1 MSGPQCTLGGMVL
14 SGGPESASPPA
25 VAPTDLRQLADH
37 GASPRSFQGGAGP
50 LAALDT
56 GPGSAGTVLMVAG
69 YTGSKEDFAPLLA
82 PLSELTDLPRQD
94 APTGAIVEIP
104 VIYDGPDLEV
114 VARACGLSIEHVVA
128 AHTSIPW
135 NVAFGGF
142 APGFAY
148 LCDGDPRLLV
158 PRRDQPRTLVPA
170 GAVALADGFS
180 AVYPRSSPGGWQVI
194 GRTKTPVWDDKRH
207 QPALLRPGM
216 RVVFQAM
223 P

>member
-1 MSGPQCTLGGMVL
+1 MKVSAYGQRAWLVELGHSGEV
-14 SGGPESASPPA
+14 
-25 VAPTDLRQLADH
+25 
-37 GASPRSFQGGAGP
+37 RS
-50 LAALDT
+50 LDAALRLLRLE
-56 GPGSAGTVLMVAG
+56 GGSPWEGIVDVVPAARTVLVTTSCAV
-69 YTGSKEDFAPLLA
+69 DAAALLA